1 MASNSSS
8 VGSRKV
14 ERFFLFLLSVVMVVL
29 FYQLFTVLTADFAD
43 VPKRLANG
51 TMINLNSSKPGE
63 RIKILLQ
70 KGFYLRDKRDI
81 NFIGDVVENGSRN
94 VPGVID
100 NIGELNKSNFNV
112 NTETAYLQ
120 GGEVFRK
127 RVQVE
132 RSLLGFSD
140 EDSILFQQ
148 ERRKPVQLPST
159 NNLAMGAGSVVGVV
173 QNGEEMPVQ
182 GVLVRLQVILP
193 QDSLYSEN
201 VGDVEQRIAVNAK
214 GVRRV
219 FVVDSLNNRQLQ
231 SLTAFARTDAAGA
244 FTFTG
249 LPANR
254 SFAVLPLQPGFEFG
268 RSQGVENLE
277 GSETFTFIQSPNT
290 IKLFSNRDF
299 SNLKKEKS
307 LIVRTPREATT
318 WFWIIVASFIVS
330 FWLLHLLLTFRFP
343 QADQLI
349 LPVIMVLTGLS
360 FVTLFSLQDPL
371 RDRFLS
377 KSTLFYFGG
386 GILGIIVLML
396 FNLRYFTTDSLIYRL
411 FFFKGNRKA
420 ANGWPW
426 AVVAM
431 GLLLLT
437 IVFGTGPEG
446 SGVKVN
452 LFGFQPSEIVKYL
465 VIIFLAGFFA
475 ANEKF
480 ISEYTSLNKRFYFFF
495 FALFAILTTIF
506 LFLILGDLG
515 PAMVCCFTFI
525 ILFSFSRGDFADM
538 VGAVVLYVLALW
550 ICKNVWIGTAIIAAI
565 LTLYTLFKRK
575 QLSESAVM
583 ALVVIAGFL
592 LLDQIPYL
600 DRLIPGPVQRL
611 TDRKAIWQNAWNN
624 EVFGGDQV
632 ANGIW
637 AMSSGGVTGQGVGEG
652 FAKTIPEAH
661 TDMILPS
668 LGEEFGWA
676 GIICIFILFLIYLHR
691 SFIIG
696 RQTGTPFLFYV
707 CAGIGVSTFVQ
718 FLLIA
723 GGSTG
728 ALPLSGVALPFMSY
742 GGSSLLCNMLAAGFL
757 LSASHLQG
765 SVAQMKFITR
775 QQDKNLLPALVA
787 ACVGIVLLG
796 VNVSKYLFNN
806 KKWVVEPALVAD
818 RSGARMFSYNPRIS
832 ILMNRL
838 QAGNLLDRKGL
849 ILATSHQEQINK
861 QYDSLIAVG
870 IPKQNLEAF
879 AYKRLNRYYPFG
891 EQMFF
896 WTGDANTGV
905 FNGSTNGYFGEY
917 EHAAELRGFPTPTS
931 KFQVSATRY
940 KEDRFLPG
948 TSTEMTVNR
957 RDYSAIAPLLLA
969 GINSREVATF
979 KQKNRDVQLTM
990 DATLQTHLNKVLAT
1004 DDSVKIKRVSV
1015 VIMEDNT
1022 GDVLASASYPLPPV
1036 NDWDML
1042 TLTEAELN
1050 RLPGW
1055 NVNSDIGFTYATQP
1069 GSTAKLVTALAAFNK
1084 LGEAAAT
1091 KTIRVLPQDLIR
1103 IKSAEPDEAG
1113 NISIERA
1120 IVKSN
1125 NSFFI
1130 RLANEEQLQEEM
1142 ATLYLQTGMFLH
1154 GVGGYFYESEL
1165 NNNNQQNLWRE
1176 LWRKTEFKSARS
1188 YNPNNIKRT
1197 RGKGISGMA
1206 WGQGEL
1212 IATPAAVARLASG
1225 IANNGVLVP
1234 NRYVLNVSGVKT
1246 AIKPGVRIAN
1256 SPQFAMHMTDYM
1268 LKQSAGKAE
1277 RLQLIAAGKTGTPER
1292 IWKSERINDG
1302 WYVFFAPKAKG
1313 PGHIVTCIRLEAAKG
1328 SSEAVR
1334 LAGTYIIPELIQRGY
1349 IKSFGNNNNQNA
1361 VANRAV
1367 ALATDKVSVTD
1378 DDPENEASV
1387 PDSQMQLNKQSPIVK
1402 RPAGKKI
1409 KTGKPAVLS
1418 AKKPE
1423 EEPADTAQ

>member
-1 MASNSSS
+1 MASNSTSF
-8 VGSRKV
+8 GSRNL
-14 ERFFLFLLSVVMVVL
+14 ERGFLFVLSIVMIVL
-29 FYQLFTVLTADFAD
+29 FYQLFSVLKSEFGD
-43 VPKRLANG
+43 VSKRLANG
-51 TMINLNSSKPGE
+51 TMMNLNDDKPGE
-63 RIKILLQ
+63 RIKTLLQ
-70 KGFYLRDKRDI
+70 KGFYFRDNKDI
-81 NFIGDVVENGSRN
+81 NLISNVVENGRRN
-94 VPGVID
+94 TEGMID
-100 NIGELNKSNFNV
+100 NIGELNKSKYAV
-112 NTETAYLQ
+112 SSEKAWKE
-120 GGEVFRK
+120 GGEVFQK

-140 EDSILFQQ
+140 ADTALFDQ
-148 ERRKPVQLPST
+148 ERRKPMQVPSVNSLNMGNGSISGTVQK
-159 NNLAMGAGSVVGVV
+159 
-173 QNGEEMPVQ
+173 GEKIPVQ

-193 QDSLYSEN
+193 EDSLYSEN
-201 VGDVEQRIAVNAK
+201 VGDVEQRITVNAK

-219 FVVDSLNNRQLQ
+219 YVIDSLNNRQLQ
-231 SLTAFARTDAAGA
+231 SLSAFARTDANGR
-244 FTFTG
+244 FSFNG

-254 SFAVLPLQPGFEFG
+254 AFAVLPLQPGFEFG
-268 RSQGVENLE
+268 RSQGVEKLDNNV
-277 GSETFTFIQSPNT
+277 SFTFFQSPNT

-299 SNLKKEKS
+299 NSLKKEKS
-307 LIVRTPREATT
+307 FIVRTPQEATR
-318 WFWIIVASFIVS
+318 WFWIIVVCFIVS
-330 FWLLHLLLTFRFP
+330 FWLVHLLLSFRFP

-360 FVTLFSLQDPL
+360 FITLFSLQDPL
-371 RDRFLS
+371 RDRFFA
-377 KSTLFYFGG
+377 KSTLFYFEG
-386 GILGIIVLML
+386 GILGMIVLML
-396 FNLRYFTTDSLIYRL
+396 FNLRYFTTDSLLYRL
-411 FFFKGNRKA
+411 FIFKHNRKA

-426 AVVAM
+426 ALAAT
-431 GLLLLT
+431 GLLVLT
-437 IVFGTGPEG
+437 ILFGTGPEG

-452 LFGFQPSEIVKYL
+452 LLGFQPSEIVKYL

-475 ANEKF
+475 VNEKF
-480 ISEYTSLNKRFYFFF
+480 ISEYASLNKRFYFFF
-495 FALFAILTTIF
+495 FALFAMLTTIF

-525 ILFSFSRGDFADM
+525 ILFSFSRGDFANM
-538 VGAVVLYVLALW
+538 VGAIVLYVLSLW
-550 ICKNVWIGTAIIAAI
+550 VFKNVWIATAITAGALII
-565 LTLYTLFKRK
+565 YMLFKRK
-575 QLSESAVM
+575 QLSESAIM

-600 DRLIPGPVQRL
+600 DKLIPGPVHRL

-637 AMSSGGVTGQGVGEG
+637 AMSSGGVTGQGAGQG

-668 LGEEFGWA
+668 MGEEFGWA

-707 CAGIGVSTFVQ
+707 CAGIGVSTFIQ

-742 GGSSLLCNMLAAGFL
+742 GGSSLLCNMFAAGFL

-787 ACVGIVLLG
+787 ACVGIILLG

-818 RSGARMFSYNPRIS
+818 RTGARMFSYNPRIS
-832 ILMNRL
+832 ILMNKL
-838 QAGNLLDRKGL
+838 QAGNLLDRKGM
-849 ILATSHQEQINK
+849 ILATSHPEQIRK
-861 QYDSLIAVG
+861 QYDSLLAIG
-870 IPKQNLEAF
+870 IPRENLEAM
-879 AYKRLNRYYPFG
+879 AYKRLDRYYPFG
-891 EQMFF
+891 DQMFF

-905 FNGSTNGYFGEY
+905 FNGSTNGYFAEY

-931 KFQVSATRY
+931 KFQVSATRF
-940 KEDRFLPG
+940 KEDRFLPQ
-948 TSTEMTVNR
+948 TSTEMTVSR
-957 RDYSAIAPLLLA
+957 RDYSALAPLLLS
-969 GINSREVATF
+969 GINSAQVEAF

-990 DATLQTHLNKVLAT
+990 DAALQTSLNKALAT

-1015 VIMEDNT
+1015 VVMEDNT

-1042 TLTEAELN
+1042 TLSEGELN
-1050 RLPGW
+1050 KLPGW
-1055 NVNSDIGFTYATQP
+1055 NVNSDIGFTHATQP

-1091 KTIRVLPQDLIR
+1091 KKIRVLPQDLIR

-1142 ATLYLQTGMFLH
+1142 GTLYLQTGMFLH
-1154 GVGGYFYESEL
+1154 GVGGYFYESEP
-1165 NNNNQQNLWRE
+1165 NNAEQENRWRD
-1176 LWRKTEFKSARS
+1176 LWRKTEFRSLRS

-1212 IATPAAVARLASG
+1212 IATPAAVARVASG
-1225 IANNGVLVP
+1225 IANKGILVP
-1234 NRYVLNVSGVKT
+1234 NRYVLSVSGVET
-1246 AIKPGVRIAN
+1246 AIKPGVAIAK
-1256 SPQFAMHMTDYM
+1256 SPQYAEHMKDYM
-1268 LKQSAGKAE
+1268 LEQSAGKAE
-1277 RLQLIAAGKTGTPER
+1277 RLKLNVAGKTGTPER

-1302 WYVFFAPKAKG
+1302 WYVFFAPKANG

-1334 LAGTYIIPELIQRGY
+1334 LAGTYVIPALLQRGY
-1349 IKSFGNNNNQNA
+1349 IKSFDKPGVPEQVSDTQLAAGNQTQA
-1361 VANRAV
+1361 SDSIA
-1367 ALATDKVSVTD
+1367 
-1378 DDPENEASV
+1378 PGNEAV
-1387 PDSQMQLNKQSPIVK
+1387 GANQMQLNKQLSVNK
-1402 RPAGKKI
+1402 KPAGKKPEPV
-1409 KTGKPAVLS
+1409 KQPAVINQ
-1418 AKKPE
+1418 KQE
-1423 EEPADTAQ
+1423 EETVDSAQ